1 MINTANTLSPAQTRD
16 NINTIRRLTVKVHND
31 LTFTEL
37 KMLNVTLDAI
47 PLTFNFPLS
56 RQAHND
62 LLSRLLSALSILA
75 RHAEEAEHKKQ
86 ELTSLY
92 DPSHLRF

>member
-1 MINTANTLSPAQTRD
+1 MNTSNNTLSPEQTSD
-16 NINTIRRLTVKVHND
+16 LLATIRRLTVTVHND

-37 KMLNVTLDAI
+37 KMLNATIDAI

-62 LLSRLLSALSILA
+62 LLSRLRSALSILA
-75 RHAEEAEHKKQ
+75 RHADAAEHKLQ
-86 ELTSLY
+86 DLTALY
-92 DPSHLRF
+92 DPSNLRF